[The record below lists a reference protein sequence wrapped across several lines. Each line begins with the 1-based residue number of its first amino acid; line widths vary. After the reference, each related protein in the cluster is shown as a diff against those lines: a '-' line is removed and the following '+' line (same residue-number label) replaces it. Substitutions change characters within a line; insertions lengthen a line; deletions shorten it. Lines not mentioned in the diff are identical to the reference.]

1 MPSIKPSRM
10 VTSRFTRMT
19 AIILSALTLFMTL
32 QISVAQAAMVGTQA
46 VVQEQ
51 QTRHD
56 RHQINA
62 LLQQEQAIDAMQS
75 LGVDPEM
82 VQERV
87 ASMTAEELTA
97 FNDQVEQMQAGG
109 SALGVIAVIFLVLI
123 LLDLLGVTDIFPA
136 I

>member
-1 MPSIKPSRM
+1 MSSIKPSHR

-51 QTRHD
+51 QIRHD
-56 RHQINA
+56 RTQISA
-62 LLQQEQAIDAMQS
+62 LLQQDQAVEAMQS

>member
-1 MPSIKPSRM
+1 MSSIKPSRM
-10 VTSRFTRMT
+10 VTSRLTRMT

-51 QTRHD
+51 QIRHD
-56 RHQINA
+56 RTQISA
-62 LLQQEQAIDAMQS
+62 LLQQEQAVEAMQS

>member
-1 MPSIKPSRM
+1 MSSIKPSHR

-51 QTRHD
+51 QIRHD
-56 RHQINA
+56 RTQINA
-62 LLQQEQAIDAMQS
+62 LLQQEQAIEAMQT

>member
-51 QTRHD
+51 QIHHD

-109 SALGVIAVIFLVLI
+109 SALGVIAVVFLVLI